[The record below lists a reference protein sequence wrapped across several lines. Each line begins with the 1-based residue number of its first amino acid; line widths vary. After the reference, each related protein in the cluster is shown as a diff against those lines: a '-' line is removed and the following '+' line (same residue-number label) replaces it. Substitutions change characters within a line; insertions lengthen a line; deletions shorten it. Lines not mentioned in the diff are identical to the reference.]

1 MRAWRESACAR
12 KGRAAHESDACQSG
26 LGFLGLGLHVQPGR
40 SVRASTSKRA
50 RTKRRPGRH
59 ADGERG
65 AWLDSCFDQH
75 SSVSGVT

>member
-59 ADGERG
+59 ADGERVRG
-65 AWLDSCFDQH
+65 WIV
-75 SSVSGVT
+75 VSISTVVSLV